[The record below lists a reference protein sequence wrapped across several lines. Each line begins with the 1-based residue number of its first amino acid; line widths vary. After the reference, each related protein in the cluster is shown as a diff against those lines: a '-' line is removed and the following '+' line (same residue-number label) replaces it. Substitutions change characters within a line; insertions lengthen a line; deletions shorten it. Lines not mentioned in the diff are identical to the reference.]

1 MYNNSKANKNNKK
14 KSPARGRKVV
24 KMNEE
29 VKPKKRT
36 RVKPG
41 YVRHPETVLI
51 RTREA
56 LYLPTRP
63 CYRDDV
69 GRYHF
74 TGGYVILREDW
85 EDYHDFRFAPSEEAI
100 QEGRFVARYVG
111 GRIIEDATSMY
122 IKVAKNDFLE
132 VVKKHLEQ

>member
-1 MYNNSKANKNNKK
+1 
-14 KSPARGRKVV
+14 
-24 KMNEE
+24 MNEE

-41 YVRHPETVLI
+41 YVRHPETALI

-63 CYRDDV
+63 CYRDD

-74 TGGYVILREDW
+74 NGGYILLREDYK
-85 EDYHDFRFAPSEEAI
+85 DYNYFLFAPSEEAI
-100 QEGRFVARYVG
+100 YSGRFVALYVG
-111 GRIIEDATSMY
+111 ERIIDDATSMY
-122 IKVAKNDFLE
+122 IKVDKKDFLE
-132 VVKKHLEQ
+132 VVKKNPEVESPNFQQNNWG